1 LEKYSRLI
9 KCWNEKIL
17 KFDFAKPPWDE
28 VGWKMS
34 FSKPP
39 CIFSE
44 FDTDHNQQNQT
55 FGVKGKALFVQLQE
69 YSSLKVAMKANLKI

>member
-1 LEKYSRLI
+1 M
-9 KCWNEKIL
+9 
-17 KFDFAKPPWDE
+17 
-28 VGWKMS
+28 GWKMS

-39 CIFSE
+39 CIISE

-55 FGVKGKALFVQLQE
+55 IGVKGKVLFVQLQE